1 MTTFILEQDKME
13 RLSADCRKLIEKEK
27 GGCDVRTILK
37 DMYCDAYS
45 DKTEN
50 IGYVMADKVIGLV
63 GEYDQE
69 VRQAMEN
76 QDAWYDEKVQKILEG
91 KNSATARCNTLY
103 KVRVGLI
110 AAGISAEEGRDASQA
125 YVEEHSHKAFTADE
139 ATEEL
144 EAKLKD
150 ELKTALGNNGFLASV
165 LDAYA
170 DRAAN
175 TTENIEFTVVKYGE
189 DSSKFK
195 AVLAMKAY
203 LETGEDGYLKGV
215 MPENASLRDITYS
228 VCAGTDTMSVAGA
241 VESGEIEESAAS
253 RIVRTIGMVIGA
265 VVAVYASVS
274 AGILVASYIGGGILA
289 FIGGITIALG
299 VSEVI
304 TDSLIDAGGSLAE
317 ITKDVVCFG
326 AKCVRFAGR
335 MLFSGI
341 KKLIGLIG
349 GIVRGRAT
357 EDEIDETDGMIY
369 TEPTREGGLERE
381 SEAAVVPTVLA

>member
-1 MTTFILEQDKME
+1 M
-13 RLSADCRKLIEKEK
+13 
-27 GGCDVRTILK
+27 
-37 DMYCDAYS
+37 
-45 DKTEN
+45 
-50 IGYVMADKVIGLV
+50 
-63 GEYDQE
+63 
-69 VRQAMEN
+69 
-76 QDAWYDEKVQKILEG
+76 
-91 KNSATARCNTLY
+91 
-103 KVRVGLI
+103 
-110 AAGISAEEGRDASQA
+110 
-125 YVEEHSHKAFTADE
+125 
-139 ATEEL
+139 
-144 EAKLKD
+144 
-150 ELKTALGNNGFLASV
+150 

-274 AGILVASYIGGGILA
+274 AGILAASYIGGGILA

-326 AKCVRFAGR
+326 VKCVRFAGR

-341 KKLIGLIG
+341 KKLIGFIG
-349 GIVRGRAT
+349 GIVRERDT
-357 EDEIDETDGMIY
+357 EDEIDEIDGMIY
-369 TEPTREGGLERE
+369 TEPTREGVLEIE